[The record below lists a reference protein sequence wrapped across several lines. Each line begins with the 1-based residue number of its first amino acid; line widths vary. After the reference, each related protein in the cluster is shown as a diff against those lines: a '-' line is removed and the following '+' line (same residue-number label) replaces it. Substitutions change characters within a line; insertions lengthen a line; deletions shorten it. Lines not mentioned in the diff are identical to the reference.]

1 MSNAT
6 RYTTRLENIRAE
18 DRDNPYLIAE
28 GLENTLLREARK
40 SAIIMFPGIFV
51 GLAGMATA
59 AVTGNP
65 LLIWAAV
72 AVMTIRT
79 AQMRQIEMPRIRNVF
94 NAAAAHIH
102 EVKPK
107 AELKKVG
114 DILAED
120 KSSAQSW
127 LSELDPRKHPIRTPF
142 VAFVAAWGLI
152 SGAPAMIPL
161 AAFVMA
167 SSLLDQQGDH
177 VSKVRDQ
184 AAQARGALRP
194 WRTGLHFG

>member
-6 RYTTRLENIRAE
+6 RYTTRLEDIRPE
-18 DRDNPYLIAE
+18 DKDNPYLIAE
-28 GLENTLLREARK
+28 ALENTLLREARK
-40 SAIIMFPGIFV
+40 SAVVLLPGVLIA
-51 GLAGMATA
+51 LAGMATTA
-59 AVTGNP
+59 LTGNP
-65 LLIWAAV
+65 LLIWAA
-72 AVMTIRT
+72 ASVMALRT
-79 AQMRQIEMPRIRNVF
+79 VQMRHREMPRIRDTF

-102 EVKPK
+102 EAKPK
-107 AELKKVG
+107 AELKKISA
-114 DILAED
+114 ILGED
-120 KSSAQSW
+120 KTSAASW
-127 LSELDPRKHPIRTPF
+127 LSELDPRRHPLRTPF
-142 VAFVAAWGLI
+142 VAFVATWGFI

-177 VSKVRDQ
+177 VSKARDQ

>member
-28 GLENTLLREARK
+28 GLENTLLRETRK
-40 SAIIMFPGIFV
+40 SALVMFPGVFMA
-51 GLAGMATA
+51 LAGMGTA
-59 AVTGNP
+59 AVTGSP
-65 LLIWAAV
+65 LLIWAAA
-72 AVMTIRT
+72 AVMAIRT
-79 AQMRQIEMPRIRNVF
+79 VQMRQMEMPRIRNVF

-102 EVKPK
+102 ETKPK
-107 AELKKVG
+107 AELKKIS

-120 KSSAQSW
+120 KTSARSW
-127 LSELDPRKHPIRTPF
+127 LSELNPMKHPLRTPF
-142 VAFVAAWGLI
+142 VTLVIGWGLL